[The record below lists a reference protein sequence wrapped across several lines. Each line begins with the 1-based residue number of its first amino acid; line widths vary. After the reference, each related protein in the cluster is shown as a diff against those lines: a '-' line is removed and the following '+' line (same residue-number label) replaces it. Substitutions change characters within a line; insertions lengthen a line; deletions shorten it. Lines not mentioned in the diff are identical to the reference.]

1 MFSPLQHCCHSV
13 CTVLQFVMF
22 ADTTLVIK
30 TVVTSLLLMVLKEFG
45 RNRNLGTG
53 LLWWPR
59 YVVVQR
65 IDIPQ
70 KQITGG
76 LVRGIKHARVFAR
89 LCWEKLLAYSL
100 PREKHQFEEVLR
112 KERDVVVS
120 LGQSHVESNM
130 RTEISRQVDAHEG
143 NKEEYKLGWL
153 DKVTLINRIGVV
165 QSCVS

>member
-1 MFSPLQHCCHSV
+1 MIAGTS
-13 CTVLQFVMF
+13 
-22 ADTTLVIK
+22 LVIK
-30 TVVTSLLLMVLKEFG
+30 TVVTFLLLMVLKELT
-45 RNRNLGTG
+45 NRILGAM

-76 LVRGIKHARVFAR
+76 LVRGIKHGVVFIG

-100 PREKHQFEEVLR
+100 LREKHQFEEVRR
-112 KERDVVVS
+112 KEYDVLSV
-120 LGQSHVESNM
+120 GQNYVESNM
-130 RTEISRQVDAHEG
+130 RVEISRQADKQEG
-143 NKEEYKLGWL
+143 NREECKLGWL
-153 DKVTLINRIGVV
+153 DKVTVINRIEVV

>member
-1 MFSPLQHCCHSV
+1 MIVGTS
-13 CTVLQFVMF
+13 
-22 ADTTLVIK
+22 LVIK
-30 TVVTSLLLMVLKEFG
+30 TVVTFLLLMVLKELT
-45 RNRNLGTG
+45 RNRILGAI

-76 LVRGIKHARVFAR
+76 LVRGIKHGIVFIG

-100 PREKHQFEEVLR
+100 LREKHQFEEVRR
-112 KERDVVVS
+112 KEYDVVSV
-120 LGQSHVESNM
+120 GQSLVESN
-130 RTEISRQVDAHEG
+130 TSVEISRQADKHEG
-143 NKEEYKLGWL
+143 NREEYKVWWL
-153 DKVTLINRIGVV
+153 DKVTLISRIEVV